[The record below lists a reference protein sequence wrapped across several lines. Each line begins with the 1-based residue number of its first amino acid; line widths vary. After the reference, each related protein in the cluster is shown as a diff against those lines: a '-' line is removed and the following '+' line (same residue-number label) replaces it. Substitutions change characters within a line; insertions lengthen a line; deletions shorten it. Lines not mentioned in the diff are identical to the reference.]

1 MSAPKAVR
9 TKRAAFA
16 ALLCAVFAATYL
28 ILDRTEHRPGW
39 LTVEMPAGAV
49 AGRPLEVRVTL
60 KRPVRGAWI
69 AATLHRAGDDR
80 RLKERIA
87 AAGPA
92 REAAPGIHVFRFE
105 VPERDDLRFV
115 SAVIYSGPNGRW
127 TERTAAAH
135 TKLIP
140 VREVGQAAPLP
151 ALRRTPVYASTTAAD
166 DRAQAARAARPAAA
180 KPRGKPSAW
189 VHPAIAALL
198 LTASV
203 LGLARTR
210 RRSGRRPEG
219 EERAVWLVLAAVM
232 ALCAALELSGL
243 AGQAADWGRRLAEQA
258 GIYESRKPF
267 QKAAMAAV
275 AAASL
280 GLFVL
285 FLRAVRRP
293 GPHRALWGAAIG
305 LAAYLALSFVSALS
319 FHAVDVARGLVWH
332 GWPAVD
338 AARGAGALAA
348 LLAAGLPSGKERT
361 SSPI

>member
-1 MSAPKAVR
+1 MSAPNAS
-9 TKRAAFA
+9 RARPA
-16 ALLCAVFAATYL
+16 ALAAILVLAFAATYL
-28 ILDRTEHRPGW
+28 VLDRTEHRPGW
-39 LTVEMPAGAV
+39 LTVEMPAYAV
-49 AGRPLEVRVTL
+49 AGRPLEARVAL
-60 KRPVRGAWI
+60 KGPPKGAWV

-92 REAAPGIHVFRFE
+92 REAAQGVHVFRFE
-105 VPERDDLRFV
+105 VPALDGLRFV
-115 SAVIYSGPNGRW
+115 SAVVYLGPDGRW

-140 VREVGQAAPLP
+140 VRAAGAEGPPP
-151 ALRRTPVYASTTAAD
+151 ARRTAVYPSTTAAD
-166 DRAQAARAARPAAA
+166 DRARDARAARTAVAR
-180 KPRGKPSAW
+180 PRGEPSPW
-189 VHPAIAALL
+189 VHPIIAALL
-198 LTASV
+198 LAGSV
-203 LGLARTR
+203 LGLSRAR
-210 RRSGRRPEG
+210 RRAGQRPG
-219 EERAVWLVLAAVM
+219 GGDRTVWLVLAAVM

-243 AGQAADWGRRLAEQA
+243 AGHVADWGRRLAEQA
-258 GIYESRKPF
+258 GVYESRKPF

-293 GPHRALWGAAIG
+293 GPRRTLWGAATG
-305 LAAYLALSFVSALS
+305 LAAYLALAFVSALS

-332 GWPAVD
+332 GWSAVD

-348 LLAAGLPSGKERT
+348 LLAAGLSAGKDRASG
-361 SSPI
+361 PI